1 MSAICTYEIH
11 ETPFRK
17 EREFFIQPR
26 EAQKGA
32 EELGSIRRYLVFVKP
47 YGTKIGLTIVIGI
60 IKFGIPLIMPLL
72 LKYVVDDVLLAKM
85 PADDKMKNLLY
96 VMAIVFFLFTIVRW
110 PIEYWRQYLAQSV
123 SNTVLYDIRNR
134 AFDHI
139 QKLSLRYFHNHRAGE
154 VISRVINDVEQ
165 TKSFVDTGLMNIW
178 LDLVTL
184 LIALGIMFSMD
195 GWLTLVAI
203 CMFPLYGFSVKY
215 FYSRLRHL
223 TRVRSQALASLQAHL
238 HERVQGIPV
247 IKGFALEEHEQVQ
260 FDERNKTFLTRA
272 LEHTSWNAKTFAV
285 VNTVTDIAPL
295 LVIAVAGYQ
304 VIHGNLSV
312 GELVAFYAYLDR
324 LYAPLRR
331 LVNSSTTLTQA
342 FASMDRVFE
351 FMDEKYEIADK
362 PDARELPPVAG
373 HVTFANVHFRYAP
386 DGEDVLKGITLTV
399 EPGKTVALVGASG
412 GGKSSLISLLPRFY
426 DVREGSICI
435 DGYDVRD
442 VTMKSLRS
450 QIGIVLQDNIL
461 FSDSIKENI
470 LMGNP
475 NASEEEMIAAA
486 KAANAHDFIMEL
498 PNGYDTEIGE
508 RGVKLSGGQKQ
519 RIAIARV
526 FLKNPRILILDEAT
540 SALDL
545 ESEHLIQQSL
555 ERLAHNRTTF
565 IVAHRLSTIT
575 HADKI
580 VLIEDGTI
588 KEEGTH
594 QELMS
599 AQGAYYKLFTVQN
612 LDRVEANMNNP

>member
-1 MSAICTYEIH
+1 M
-11 ETPFRK
+11 
-17 EREFFIQPR
+17 
-26 EAQKGA
+26 
-32 EELGSIRRYLVFVKP
+32 GSIRRYVRFVKP
-47 YGTKIGLTIVIGI
+47 YWKRIVITIVVGI
-60 IKFGIPLIMPLL
+60 LKFGIPLIMPLL
-72 LKYVVDDVLLAKM
+72 LKYVVDDILLSQAA
-85 PADDKMKNLLY
+85 PDDKMKNLFY
-96 VMAIVFFLFTIVRW
+96 VMVTVFFIFTVLRW

-165 TKSFVDTGLMNIW
+165 TKSFIDTGLMNIW

-223 TRVRSQALASLQAHL
+223 TRVRSQALATLQAHL

-247 IKGFALEEHEQVQ
+247 IKSFTLEDYEQKQ
-260 FDERNKTFLTRA
+260 FDKRNRNFLAKA

-295 LVIAVAGYQ
+295 LVIMVAGYR
-304 VIHGNLSV
+304 VIQGELTV
-312 GELVAFYAYLDR
+312 GALVAFYAYLDR

-351 FMDEKYEIADK
+351 FMDEKYDVTDSPGAHK
-362 PDARELPPVAG
+362 LPPVEG
-373 HVTFANVHFRYAP
+373 RVTFENVYFRYAE
-386 DGEDVLKGITLTV
+386 DGEDVLKGINLTV
-399 EPGKTVALVGASG
+399 EPGETVAFVGASG
-412 GGKSSLISLLPRFY
+412 GGKSSLISLIPRFY
-426 DVREGSICI
+426 DVREGSVRV

-442 VTMKSLRS
+442 VTMRSLRS
-450 QIGIVLQDNIL
+450 QIGVVLQDNIL
-461 FSDSIKENI
+461 FSDSIRENI

-475 NASEEEMIAAA
+475 EATEKEMVEAA
-486 KAANAHDFIMEL
+486 KAANAHDFIIEL

-526 FLKNPRILILDEAT
+526 FLKNPRILIFDEAT

-580 VLIEDGTI
+580 VLIEDGQI

-594 QELMS
+594 QELMNK
-599 AQGAYYKLFTVQN
+599 QGAYYKLFTVQN
-612 LDRVEANMNNP
+612 LDGVEAASGK